1 MYRIYKINYT
11 NNKLLYQYGGFGSI
25 NYEPGYPR
33 QLQYIRSSE
42 WPPKVD
48 SIIRIKS
55 PDKNIYIGVVQENI
69 WNDTASIVKIENE
82 DYQELSLKDDP
93 NWNNG
98 IGYFL
103 LLSDYLW
110 ETADEENEFP
120 DDSPILNGD
129 ISKAHNKLSTQY
141 KPSINSVTPL
151 TNKSSKVSLTK
162 LKSKKSQKNQDI
174 FKNDKE
180 PMPLL
185 SDPKKKYFTDNK
197 FDLAFT
203 NTSFAF
209 TSLSI
214 DKIKLLNDKLKSFE
228 NIDEKDI
235 KMVVNKSI
243 AVDNLITDPNDE
255 INEGEKITKW
265 IDDVLKEKI
274 FTDLITKIH
283 DGYVYISRIGV
294 EITNKITREIVPE
307 LKYFNWQRNKP
318 INYDTLKY
326 VIFQN
331 NFQQNLD
338 GNIEQKKEAENIL
351 SQEYVIALQPSPIY
365 QLWALKKFIMI
376 WYGDSEIEPH
386 IRKVKVLINQF
397 RADPTQEYNKK
408 NGILASI
415 LIYPKYG
422 SDSAKI
428 VLSKLN
434 YYFSLYVDENDISN
448 SKYQNVQWNDSKP
461 IYFIKKNSLLY
472 YTNGSLELKN
482 YIKDS
487 MSSNNMLLN
496 NSLTA
501 DYSQIIESDNIMGI

>member
-1 MYRIYKINYT
+1 
-11 NNKLLYQYGGFGSI
+11 
-25 NYEPGYPR
+25 
-33 QLQYIRSSE
+33 
-42 WPPKVD
+42 
-48 SIIRIKS
+48 
-55 PDKNIYIGVVQENI
+55 
-69 WNDTASIVKIENE
+69 
-82 DYQELSLKDDP
+82 
-93 NWNNG
+93 
-98 IGYFL
+98 
-103 LLSDYLW
+103 

-294 EITNKITREIVPE
+294 EIT
-307 LKYFNWQRNKP
+307 
-318 INYDTLKY
+318 
-326 VIFQN
+326 
-331 NFQQNLD
+331 
-338 GNIEQKKEAENIL
+338 
-351 SQEYVIALQPSPIY
+351 
-365 QLWALKKFIMI
+365 
-376 WYGDSEIEPH
+376 
-386 IRKVKVLINQF
+386 
-397 RADPTQEYNKK
+397 
-408 NGILASI
+408 
-415 LIYPKYG
+415 
-422 SDSAKI
+422 
-428 VLSKLN
+428 
-434 YYFSLYVDENDISN
+434 
-448 SKYQNVQWNDSKP
+448 
-461 IYFIKKNSLLY
+461 
-472 YTNGSLELKN
+472 
-482 YIKDS
+482 
-487 MSSNNMLLN
+487 
-496 NSLTA
+496 
-501 DYSQIIESDNIMGI
+501 